1 MVSITD
7 TCRPDDEDT
16 VTISRTRITRAAV
29 APAAP
34 IAGIDQPVTIYYIAW
49 RLKPSH
55 PWRSE
60 EYISRYD
67 AHCEYFARLERGME
81 VYMEVRRR
89 NAAS

>member
-16 VTISRTRITRAAV
+16 VTISRTRIARFA
-29 APAAP
+29 APA
-34 IAGIDQPVTIYYIAW
+34 ISSTTDQPITIYYLAW

-60 EYISRYD
+60 EFLSRYD

-81 VYMEVRRR
+81 VYLEVRRR
-89 NAAS
+89 NVG